1 MKSIKLLAL
10 ATTATLLTAC
20 GGSSDNDYAYVRVLH
35 ASPDAPAVD
44 VLVDGKAVLTNVQFQ
59 QGSGYLRVDEGARTL
74 ALRVNGTT
82 TIALEGSF
90 TLSKD
95 NYYSV
100 IAQNDV
106 EELELEVLNDT
117 QRRNNGSTDVTVVHA
132 SPDAGNVA
140 IYVTGAD
147 AELPETTNLSDVPFG
162 ANATLEEIATGD
174 YRVRIT
180 PAAIQPVSIAAAGP
194 EVVYDSGTL
203 TVNADVTAVA
213 VNSTKGASPVSLLIW
228 NESSTPVIPVL
239 DNTAEVRIVHAV
251 DSVAVDVFAGGEEL
265 LGDFEFLDT
274 TNGYVKVAAGELA
287 VAIAPANAGIEGA
300 LENLSGT
307 LELERGESYTVI
319 AAGDLPNVSEAQ
331 LIVLTD
337 KRESSLTDS
346 GEVRLVHASSA
357 SAADPVDIYV
367 YAQGSTQPAEPNFN
381 NVVLGQDTGYVTLPN
396 GTYTVVIAADG
407 TTTSALSTDTS
418 AIPVAVGS
426 LQTAIAVG
434 NGSGLSA
441 ILLNDKRS
449 GSSEE

>member
-1 MKSIKLLAL
+1 MKLLKLLAL
-10 ATTATLLTAC
+10 TTTTTLLAAC
-20 GGSSDNDYAYVRVLH
+20 GSDSDDDYAYVRVLH

-74 ALRVNGTT
+74 ALRVSGTT
-82 TIALEGSF
+82 GDPV
-90 TLSKD
+90 LSGKFNLGKD

-106 EELELEVLNDT
+106 EELELAVLNDT
-117 QRRNNGSTDVTVVHA
+117 ERRNNGSNDVTVVHA
-132 SPDAGNVA
+132 SPDAPTVD
-140 IYVTGAD
+140 IYVTAAD
-147 AELPETTNLSDVPFG
+147 AESLGDVTVPGVSFG

-180 PAAIQPVSIAAAGP
+180 PTAATQPVSIAAAGP

-213 VNSTKGASPVSLLIW
+213 VNSTKGLSPVSLLIW
-228 NESSTPVIPVL
+228 NESNTPVIPVL
-239 DNTAEVRIVHAV
+239 DNSAEVRIVHAV
-251 DSVAVDVFAGGEEL
+251 DSVPVDVFAGGNETAL
-265 LGDFEFLDT
+265 LSNFQFKDV
-274 TNGYVKVAAGELA
+274 NGYLKVAAGSLQ
-287 VAIAPANAGIEGA
+287 VDIAPTGQGIGNAIESI
-300 LENLSGT
+300 SGT
-307 LELERGESYTVI
+307 LTLDRGESYTVI
-319 AAGDLPNVSEAQ
+319 AAGDGAANE

-337 KRESSLTDS
+337 KRNSSLTDS

-367 YAQGSTQPAEPNFN
+367 YAQGDTQPAQPNFSD
-381 NVVLGQDTGYVTLPN
+381 VVLGQDTDYVTLPN

-407 TTTSALSTDTS
+407 TRTSALSTDTS
-418 AIPVAVGS
+418 AIPVAGGS

-441 ILLNDKRS
+441 ILLNDCRS
-449 GSSEE
+449 CAAR

>member
-1 MKSIKLLAL
+1 MKSFKLLAL

-20 GGSSDNDYAYVRVLH
+20 GGSDDDYAYVRVLH

-74 ALRVNGTT
+74 ALRVNGTS
-82 TIALEGSF
+82 TIALQGSF

-117 QRRNNGSTDVTVVHA
+117 QRRNNGSNDVTVVHA
-132 SPDAGNVA
+132 SPDAGSVD
-140 IYVTGAD
+140 IYVTGTDTALENPTLTAVEFD
-147 AELPETTNLSDVPFG
+147 NNASL
-162 ANATLEEIATGD
+162 ANIANGD

-180 PAAIQPVSIAAAGP
+180 PAQVIGVSAAAAP

-228 NESSTPVIPVL
+228 NESNTPVIPVL
-239 DNTAEVRIVHAV
+239 DNSAEVRIVHAV
-251 DSVAVDVFAGGEEL
+251 DSVAVDVFAGGNETAL
-265 LGDFEFLDT
+265 LSDFQFKQVNDYL
-274 TNGYVKVAAGELA
+274 KVAAGSLQVDIA
-287 VAIAPANAGIEGA
+287 QTGQGIGNAIKSI
-300 LENLSGT
+300 SGT
-307 LELERGESYTVI
+307 LPLERGESYTVI
-319 AAGDLPNVSEAQ
+319 AAGDLDNVTEAQ
-331 LIVLTD
+331 LIILTD
-337 KRESSLTDS
+337 KRASSLTDS

-367 YAQGSTQPAEPNFN
+367 YAQGATQPAQPNFSD
-381 NVVLGQDTGYVTLPN
+381 VVLGQDTGYVTLPN

-407 TTTSALSTDTS
+407 TTTAAVPGTS
-418 AIPVAVGS
+418 AVPVDGGS

-441 ILLNDKRS
+441 ILLNDCRNCVF
-449 GSSEE
+449 